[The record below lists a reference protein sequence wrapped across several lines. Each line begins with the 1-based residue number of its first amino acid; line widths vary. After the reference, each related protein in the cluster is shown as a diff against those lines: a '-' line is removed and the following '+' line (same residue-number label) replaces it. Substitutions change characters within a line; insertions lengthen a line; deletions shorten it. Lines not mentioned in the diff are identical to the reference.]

1 MHIKIILAIAALSVA
16 SSAAV
21 AEEPTGT
28 LEKIRSTG
36 IITIGHRES
45 SIPFSYYDNNEKV
58 VGYAM
63 DLCYLAADAV
73 KAKLGMQKLDV
84 KLVPVTPSGR
94 IQSVLNGTIDLEC
107 GTTTNNLERQKVVS
121 FSTSY
126 FVAANR
132 FMAKASANLRTLDD
146 LKGKTVV
153 STVGSTNLKQIS
165 ELNTQRRLGLT
176 ILAAK
181 DNGEAFRMLETDRA
195 DAFVMDDILLY
206 SRMANSATP
215 GTYIVSE
222 EALSVEPYGIML
234 RRDDPAFK
242 KVVDDALAAVYRSGE
257 IQNIYAKWFLAPIPP
272 NNVSLDIPMAASLKL
287 AVERLIDSGDPAAY
301 MVAGSMRSS
310 QLVGQPDH

>member
-1 MHIKIILAIAALSVA
+1 MFIKIIMAAAALTVA
-16 SSAAV
+16 SHAAN
-21 AEEPTGT
+21 AEDLTGT

-45 SIPFSYYDNNEKV
+45 SIPFSYYDGNEKV

-73 KAKLGMQKLDV
+73 KAKLGLQTLEV

-94 IQSVLNGTIDLEC
+94 IQSVLSGTIDIEC
-107 GTTTNNLERQKVVS
+107 GTTTNNLERGKVVS
-121 FSTSY
+121 FSTTY

-132 FMAKASANLRTLDD
+132 FMAKTKSNLQTLDD

-153 STVGSTNLKQIS
+153 STIGSTNLKQIS
-165 ELNTQRRLGLT
+165 ELNDQRRLDLT
-176 ILAAK
+176 ILGAK

-206 SRMANSATP
+206 SRLANSPTP
-215 GTYIVSE
+215 GDYMVSE

-242 KVVDDALAAVYRSGE
+242 KVVDDAMAAVYRSGE
-257 IQNIYAKWFLAPIPP
+257 INKIYAKWFQAPVPP
-272 NNVSLDIPMAASLKL
+272 NDVNLNVPMSAQLRR
-287 AVERLIDSGDPAAY
+287 VIEQLIDSGDPAVY
-301 MVAGSMRSS
+301 LAGNSTARR
-310 QLVGQPDH
+310 